1 MAHCSGDY
9 LKEDKPCCAA
19 AAARK
24 IRKLVIGGRE
34 IGIAQLDEI
43 IAKVRALGL
52 EGDAAGDALL
62 KEVKIYNY
70 VPRGQEENYRAAM
83 VEEHSRRVSNGQ

>member
-1 MAHCSGDY
+1 M
-9 LKEDKPCCAA
+9 EDKPCCAA

-43 IAKVRALGL
+43 VAKVGSMGL
-52 EGDAAGDALL
+52 EGEATGIALL
-62 KEVKIYNY
+62 KEVKIFNY
-70 VPRGQEENYRAAM
+70 VPRDQEEIYKLAM
-83 VEEHSRRVSNGQ
+83 LDEYCRRESNGN

>member
-1 MAHCSGDY
+1 M
-9 LKEDKPCCAA
+9 KEDKPCCAA

-43 IAKVRALGL
+43 IAKVRAMGL
-52 EGDAAGDALL
+52 EDDAAGDVLL

-70 VPRGQEENYRAAM
+70 VPRGQEADYRTAM
-83 VEEHSRRVSNGQ
+83 AEEYSRRISDGQ